1 MIQEKFQVTWNPSL
15 KSTLRT
21 CGFLSFEK
29 GEACQ
34 SILII
39 LELTWSN
46 KDRLYCET
54 SFYLKNLKFTC
65 LENFLSFFRI

>member
-1 MIQEKFQVTWNPSL
+1 MKRFMKSYKWLESRGL
-15 KSTLRT
+15 KPT
-21 CGFLSFEK
+21 GFLSFEK

-65 LENFLSFFRI
+65 LEKFLSLFRI